1 MLRRIFYLSRPS
13 FDTGDDRAKLEGS
26 QRRVLALGAF
36 KKPAATVFWLEGGV
50 VEHGKVT

>member
-36 KKPAATVFWLEGGV
+36 KSLPPQFSGLRGAWWSTAR
-50 VEHGKVT
+50 